1 MAVRL
6 RLRSAGHC
14 THWECLLL
22 SGGSCQS
29 VSLPAGFAI
38 LEHPVLG
45 LTLFDTG
52 YSTHLVTQTRR
63 FPDRLHALATRSAI
77 RSEDTARSQVEA
89 LGFSAEEVRH
99 VVISH
104 FHADH
109 IAGLADFP
117 RARYLFSRAE
127 LDSVRH
133 KRGLAR
139 LLAAFVPG
147 LLPEDFE
154 ERASPLDWSRS
165 GPLPGEFAPFERG
178 LDLAGDGS
186 VLAVELPG
194 HTLGHFG
201 LFVREPGG
209 SWTLLSGDACWL
221 GRGYRENL
229 MPHRIV
235 SLIFSS
241 WSDTRATLGKLH
253 ELHLRRPDIAIVP
266 SHCAESIA
274 AARARWEPEV
284 GHTPSA
290 DRVSLRI

>member
-1 MAVRL
+1 M
-6 RLRSAGHC
+6 
-14 THWECLLL
+14 L
-22 SGGSCQS
+22 SGGGLGS
-29 VSLPAGFAI
+29 VRLPAGFAI
-38 LEHPVLG
+38 LEHPALG

-52 YSTHLVTQTRR
+52 YSTRLVTQTRR
-63 FPDRLHALATRSAI
+63 FPDWLHALATRSAI
-77 RSEDTARSQVEA
+77 QPADTAKSQVEA
-89 LGFSAEEVRH
+89 LGFSAEDVRH

-127 LDSVRH
+127 LESVRH

-154 ERASPLDWSRS
+154 ERASPLDWGRS
-165 GPLPGEFAPFERG
+165 GPLPGELAPFERG

-186 VLAVELPG
+186 LLAVELPG

-209 SWTLLSGDACWL
+209 SWTLLSGDACWV
-221 GRGYRENL
+221 GRAYRENV
-229 MPHRIV
+229 MPHRVV

-241 WSDTRATLGKLH
+241 WSDTRATLDKLH
-253 ELHLRRPDIAIVP
+253 ELHLRQPDIAIVP

-274 AARARWEPEV
+274 AARARWEPET
-284 GHTPSA
+284 GQAPIGE
-290 DRVSLRI
+290 RVSPGD